1 MRRPI
6 SRLLCLP
13 LLGLAMAATLRAQ
26 DTVRVKKVISGT
38 LFMTTGG
45 ARISLL
51 GVGDPPTGAVTP
63 RDAKDRLESLLKGK
77 SIVVMADSMVGSPIG
92 APQPRYVWAGDV
104 LVNQRLIDDG
114 FATLVRGSS
123 FSMYNR
129 FAAAEDRAKGNK
141 IGAWRLLGIDMN
153 TATLSANPNPLTDV
167 SLIEYQLPKPSTVT
181 VQVFDAS
188 GRAVATLVN
197 ERQTAGR
204 HTAIFQRLTLK
215 SGEYTCRLTAGDIN
229 LDRKLMLID
238 K

>member
-1 MRRPI
+1 M
-6 SRLLCLP
+6 P
-13 LLGLAMAATLRAQ
+13 LLLLPFAMAATLRAQ
-26 DTVRVKKVISGT
+26 DTLSVKKVISGT
-38 LFMTTGG
+38 VFMATNGMK
-45 ARISLL
+45 ISLL

-77 SIVVMADSMVGSPIG
+77 RIVAVADTMAAAPAG

-104 LVNQRLIDDG
+104 FVNQRLIDDG
-114 FATLVRGSS
+114 FATLTRGAS

-129 FAAAEDRAKGNK
+129 LAAAEDRAKGNK

-153 TATLSANPNPLTDV
+153 TATISANPNPLTDV
-167 SLIEYQLPKPSTVT
+167 SLIEYQLPKASRVT
-181 VQVFDAS
+181 VQVFEAS

-197 ERQTAGR
+197 EKQSAGR

-215 SGEYTCRLTAGDIN
+215 SGEYTCRLTADGVT
-229 LDRKLMLID
+229 LDKKLTLID